1 LGISRK
7 KPAPPS
13 PPKRRIMVANKP
25 PLLKPPT
32 GTGGQDK
39 YDFWLLGAEAQRNSD
54 IKWFEQYCRD
64 NGIKRVRTFE
74 GTGYKEDGFTP
85 LIYTEF
91 EEVKLTE

>member
-1 LGISRK
+1 MRDKEIETLKGNIQNIANCDEGIAKQILYRFQ
-7 KPAPPS
+7 
-13 PPKRRIMVANKP
+13 M
-25 PLLKPPT
+25 
-32 GTGGQDK
+32 
-39 YDFWLLGAEAQRNSD
+39 F
-54 IKWFEQYCRD
+54 CRD